1 MIPQFA
7 TLWNMKNSTERT
19 DRYRYFPN
27 HRLNVARERPFA
39 SVFYPFPNVGW
50 TIMPHVRETPA
61 PRCGWQLKMT
71 LRRIGAKYL
80 QATKHPVGKPFS
92 LIRKNCAAAYSVPDR
107 ALRNNVLR
115 SGRRAHRTIGKSD
128 RTVWT
133 VVFHIPPSLTS
144 LLPISPQFSLYFHSM
159 GFITVSTVQTYL
171 TYIIQLVAR
180 TVAAGFT
187 TVLLPSKRRYYRP
200 TRATCDVLRYNRHKV
215 GR

>member
-1 MIPQFA
+1 M
-7 TLWNMKNSTERT
+7 TNSTERT

-61 PRCGWQLKMT
+61 PRCGWQLNMT

-92 LIRKNCAAAYSVPDR
+92 LIRKNCAAAHSVLDR

-128 RTVWT
+128 RTVGT
-133 VVFHIPPSLTS
+133 VAFRIPPSLTS
-144 LLPISPQFSLYFHSM
+144 LLPISPQLLPLFPLYGIYYRLYRPTLFNLYNTAGCADGS
-159 GFITVSTVQTYL
+159 GWIYYRPATVQT
-171 TYIIQLVAR
+171 A
-180 TVAAGFT
+180 
-187 TVLLPSKRRYYRP
+187 LLPSNQGQPVMCCVTIGIKL
-200 TRATCDVLRYNRHKV
+200 DGSVLS